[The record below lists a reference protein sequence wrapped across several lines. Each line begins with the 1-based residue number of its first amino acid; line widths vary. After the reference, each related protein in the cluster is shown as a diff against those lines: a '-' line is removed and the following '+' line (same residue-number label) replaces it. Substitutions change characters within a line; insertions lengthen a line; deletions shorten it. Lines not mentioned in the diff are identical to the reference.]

1 MNLFSEIRGLVLD
14 ALAQM
19 QSEGA
24 LPEGLSFDNV
34 AVEPPRDAAHGDM
47 ATNAAMVLA

>member
-19 QSEGA
+19 QSEGT

-34 AVEPPRDAAHGDM
+34 AV
-47 ATNAAMVLA
+47 